1 MGQIVITGASSDIGR
16 AIVEKLSLLG
26 KPMVLHCN
34 RNPDPLLPWEKMA
47 EVVVADFSKEEDV
60 DRFLSRMDD
69 VEILVNAAACTITE
83 LIPQMSLESIH
94 RMVEVNIVAFTRI
107 CQAVIPAMCINRRGI
122 LVHISSATASKVFR
136 GQSVYGGTKAYI
148 EAFSKAIVAEYGRKG
163 IRSNCV
169 SPGSIDA
176 GTLSMLR
183 NIMEDKVKGFNAMNA
198 LGTPRNVADAVAFLC
213 SPEAAFVNGTVL
225 HVDGGHWSGI

>member
-1 MGQIVITGASSDIGR
+1 MGKIVITGASSDIGR
-16 AIVEKLSLLG
+16 AIVEQLSLLG

-34 RNPDPLLPWEKMA
+34 RNPERLQPWENGA
-47 EVVVADFSKEEDV
+47 EVVVADFSKESEV
-60 DRFLSRMDD
+60 DRFLSHIDD
-69 VEILVNAAACTITE
+69 AEILVNAAACTITE

-94 RMVEVNIVAFTRI
+94 RMVEINIVAFTRI
-107 CQAVIPAMCINRRGI
+107 CQAVIPAMCINRHGI